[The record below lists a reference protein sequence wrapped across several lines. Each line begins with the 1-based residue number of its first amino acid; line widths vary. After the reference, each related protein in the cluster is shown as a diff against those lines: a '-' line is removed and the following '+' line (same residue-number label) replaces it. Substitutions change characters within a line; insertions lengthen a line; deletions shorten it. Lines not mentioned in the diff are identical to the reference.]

1 MPSRRP
7 KREGSRTRRAIE
19 KGAMRG
25 QVTKTI
31 KFQRI
36 IKNHQREAMEIT
48 VKILVEKI
56 GPRDQEETSHQE
68 EMSLQEKMSHQ
79 EKMNHPEGK
88 SLQEEIKKNLKE
100 GPMKAILAS
109 QTLSIER
116 EIKRMSIKRMSVKFA
131 KTKKKV
137 TGQDPETSIAPVE
150 TTIEERTTRTATT
163 KTEDLLPPILNQ
175 ESN

>member
-56 GPRDQEETSHQE
+56 GPRDQEE
-68 EMSLQEKMSHQ
+68 MSLQEKMSHQ

-116 EIKRMSIKRMSVKFA
+116 EIKRMSTKRMSVKFA

-150 TTIEERTTRTATT
+150 TTIEERTTRAATT